1 MVTTI
6 RVTRR
11 LLETLSG
18 VPTTSRP
25 AGKQDP
31 QSTSSNNA
39 RGGEGSYPQDLKQSS
54 LKDTVQYGNLLL
66 KHEGQEL
73 AKANQFA
80 DELIG
85 KYGYEATSKPAPC
98 QGERDSCFSCY
109 KDNKEDP
116 AACFGVVKK
125 YHECSQSAK

>member
-1 MVTTI
+1 LCKI
-6 RVTRR
+6 AARFPC
-11 LLETLSG
+11 LLLLLLLT
-18 VPTTSRP
+18 
-25 AGKQDP
+25 DP
-31 QSTSSNNA
+31 LCVAQ
-39 RGGEGSYPQDLKQSS
+39 Q
-54 LKDTVQYGNLLL
+54 VQYGNLLL

-109 KDNKEDP
+109 KDNKE
-116 AACFGVVKK
+116 VRTK
-125 YHECSQSAK
+125 